1 MSAAAATG
9 AAARG
14 AAAPAVETGVN
25 VDVVERTLQALLEQT
40 GKPIVIVDQATGRQ
54 QTVSPAVAAA
64 RDGLLPVFLVAGEAV
79 WREATG
85 QGFGLETV
93 PDRNALLGYRVARI
107 GGGSFSTVMLS
118 VLEATSQATGP
129 EAVLVNEL
137 GALWQDAT
145 QRIDERHRPEPRVEP
160 SPGMAASAGAGPA

>member
-1 MSAAAATG
+1 MNTAAAGG
-9 AAARG
+9 AAPP
-14 AAAPAVETGVN
+14 AAEPGVK
-25 VDVVERTLQALLEQT
+25 VDLVERTLQALLEQV
-40 GKPIVIVDQATGRQ
+40 GKPVVILDQAAGKEETF
-54 QTVSPAVAAA
+54 SPAMAAA

-85 QGFGLETV
+85 RDFGLEIV
-93 PDRNALLGYRVARI
+93 PDREALLGHRVARI

-118 VLEATSQATGP
+118 VLEATDQATGP

-145 QRIDERHRPEPRVEP
+145 QRIAERHRSDRQVELPLPRV
-160 SPGMAASAGAGPA
+160 ATSAGPGPS